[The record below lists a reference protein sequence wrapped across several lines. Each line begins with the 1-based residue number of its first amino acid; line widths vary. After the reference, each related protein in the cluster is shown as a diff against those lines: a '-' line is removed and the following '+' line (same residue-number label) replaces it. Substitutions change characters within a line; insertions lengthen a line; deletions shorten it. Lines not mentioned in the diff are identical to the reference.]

1 MTSHFGLLVLFAF
14 FVSLVF
20 AVIGRDTPR
29 DQLAL
34 GSFTDQQAR
43 HQLVAVDWQSWTWR
57 QERLRRYLAEHPFAP
72 ALAARHN

>member
-1 MTSHFGLLVLFAF
+1 MTSHLALLVLFAF

-34 GSFTDQQAR
+34 GLKYFGSFVGAG
-43 HQLVAVDWQSWTWR
+43 LLLGW
-57 QERLRRYLAEHPFAP
+57 LMFPLPF
-72 ALAARHN
+72 